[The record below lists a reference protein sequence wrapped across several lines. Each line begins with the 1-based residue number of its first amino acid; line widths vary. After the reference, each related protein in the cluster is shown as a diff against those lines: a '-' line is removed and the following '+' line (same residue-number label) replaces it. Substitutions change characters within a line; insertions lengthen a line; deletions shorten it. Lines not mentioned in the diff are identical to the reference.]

1 MKRILK
7 LVLIP
12 AVLVAALF
20 AFAACGEPPITGDA
34 PAATE
39 APAATPAPADTPAP
53 TDVPDDQENVH
64 LQVLWFNDFDEGAS
78 FLRLTEMYR
87 EENPHVTFELIE
99 VPFADLEDRLRN
111 LIIGGMPPALARLVN
126 LGPFQNQLV
135 DLYEHLGHGFADNFN
150 DGLRFDFDGRMLAAP
165 KDVTANGIIYNRTA
179 FEAAGVA
186 VPQNESEIWTWEEWR
201 AAMEE
206 VVANS
211 HVTYGLVFDRT
222 SHRFSTLFYQAGA
235 SMLTPDL
242 SASNSSTPELYR
254 AVSFFKELHVDGILP
269 ASVWLGA
276 ENPNLLFRSG
286 QVAMHFAGS
295 WMLANYINE
304 IDDFE
309 WGFTFLPQDARRS
322 SVPGGKYIAALEGT
336 GVEAEAARFIEWLS
350 QPEINAIFML
360 ENNFISQVRGNE
372 VLDYEFGAE
381 FFQIFAS
388 DLAASGTQPGSEWGF
403 QEFTGIVNADLR
415 EGLAEV
421 LAGILSIEEYLEM
434 MDELATQALADIA
447 AN

>member
-1 MKRILK
+1 MKKRLSSI
-7 LVLIP
+7 LIP
-12 AVLVAALF
+12 AVLVAVF
-20 AFAACGEPPITGDA
+20 AFSACGQAAAPTPAA
-34 PAATE
+34 PADTGTT
-39 APAATPAPADTPAP
+39 AATPAPAAPAA
-53 TDVPDDQENVH
+53 TQEEVL
-64 LQVLWFNDFDEGAS
+64 LQVLWFDDLNESES
-78 FLRLTEMYR
+78 FLRLTELYR
-87 EENPHVTFELIE
+87 QENPHVTFELIE
-99 VPFADLEDRLRN
+99 VPFHDLDDRLRN

-135 DLYEHLGHGFADNFN
+135 DLFDYLGPEFADNFN
-150 DGLRFDFDGRMLAAP
+150 DGLRFIFDGQMLAAP

-201 AAMEE
+201 AAMEQ

-242 SASNSSTPELYR
+242 MHSNFNTPEMYR
-254 AVSFFKELHVDGILP
+254 AVSFFKELHDDGLLP

-276 ENPNLLFRSG
+276 DNPNLLFRSG

-295 WMLANYINE
+295 WMLANYIAE
-304 IDDFE
+304 IEDFE
-309 WGFTFLPQDARRS
+309 WGFTYLPMDARRS
-322 SVPGGKYIAALEGT
+322 SVPGGKYLAALQGS
-336 GVEAEAARFIEWLS
+336 GVEEEAARFIEWFS
-350 QPEINAIFML
+350 QPEINEVFML
-360 ENNFISQVRGNE
+360 DNNFISQIRGNE
-372 VLDYEFGAE
+372 SLNYEFGAE

-403 QEFTGIVNADLR
+403 QEFTGRVNADLR

-421 LAGILSIEEYLEM
+421 LAGMLSIQDYLEM
-434 MDELATQALADIA
+434 MDRIATEALDEIHGR
-447 AN
+447 